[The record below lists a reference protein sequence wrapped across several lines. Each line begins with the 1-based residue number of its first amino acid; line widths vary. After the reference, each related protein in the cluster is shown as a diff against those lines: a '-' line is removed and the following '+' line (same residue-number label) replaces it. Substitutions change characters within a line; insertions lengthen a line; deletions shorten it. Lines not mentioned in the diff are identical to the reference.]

1 MHRNPSSQLGIT
13 LVEVLVALALM
24 GLMSAMAYTGVS
36 SMLTAQ
42 STIEQAS
49 HNTTAMQ
56 QALAQWGHD
65 WTSAAGVLMRP
76 GPHFTGNAV
85 RMVRGHSVGLGQV
98 VAWKSGTT
106 GLQRLAWPPA
116 QSPDELSAQWDAT
129 WPWIQQSSTDTSPQL
144 QEQAGLHA
152 ATFFIA
158 YSNALSHL
166 PTTLAPVPGVDDA
179 VCNVSALTGQACA
192 EIMQYRYMPAQ
203 ETDVPVAPSFT
214 Y

>member
-1 MHRNPSSQLGIT
+1 MKRLPNQRAFT
-13 LVEVLVALALM
+13 LVEVMVALALM

-144 QEQAGLHA
+144 QEQTASVDHWPMLSDMNLH
-152 ATFFIA
+152 
-158 YSNALSHL
+158 YHMENAWTNPFNTDTSYGW
-166 PTTLAPVPGVDDA
+166 PDA
-179 VCNVSALTGQACA
+179 VRLDLKSPHGRVLVDWRNPNIRSSGK
-192 EIMQYRYMPAQ
+192 P
-203 ETDVPVAPSFT
+203 
-214 Y
+214 